1 MMFPLTPGAQQAI
14 AAAEESAR
22 KLGHTL
28 IGTEHLLLG
37 IIATVTG
44 DSADQLASLGLT
56 LEKVQAQIE
65 GIVGP
70 GEGGEI
76 QGVSA
81 RVKKVLEIAFFE
93 ARKQGLP
100 AIDAPHILLGLM
112 REGEGVAAVV
122 LQNLGIDI
130 ERITGVF
137 AGSADV
143 PPQDQPQSTPNRRQR
158 GKQESAQGTTPTLD
172 QHGRDFTRLATE
184 GRLDPVIGREKETER
199 VVQILSRRTK
209 NNPVLIGEPG
219 VGKTAIV
226 EGLAQRIVKGEVPET
241 LTNKRV
247 VALDLAAL
255 VAGTKYRGEFEERLK
270 KVIHEIQQAG
280 NIVVFMDEMHTIIGA
295 GGAEGAIDAS
305 NILKPALAR
314 GELQC
319 VGATT
324 LDEFRKHVE
333 RDPALERR
341 FQPVMV
347 DPPTTEEALKILMGL
362 RDRYEAHHRVKLP
375 DETLSAAVKLSER
388 YISDR
393 FLPDKAIDLIDEA
406 GSRVRLKS
414 FTAPPDLKEVEEE
427 LTRLQQDKGAAAQ
440 NQEYERAAMLR
451 DREKELRETLELA
464 RQTWEKERL
473 KSEPVVTSDDV
484 AHIVASWTGIP
495 VKKLQEDE
503 SERLLKLEAVL
514 HERVVGQD
522 QAVSAVARAIR
533 RARAGLKD
541 PKRPIGS
548 FFFLG
553 PTGVGK
559 TELARALAEAIFG
572 DENAVIRIDMSE
584 YGERHTVSRLVGA
597 PPGYV
602 GYDEGGQLTEAVRRK
617 PYGVLLFD
625 EMEKAHPEVFNV
637 LLQVLE
643 DGRLTDGRGRTVNF
657 RNTIIIMT
665 SNVGAETIRKG
676 GALGFGTTGK
686 QTLSD
691 YEAMRDRVLEELKRN
706 VRPEFL
712 NRVDDSIVF
721 HQLDQAQIVLIVG
734 IMLKEL
740 AKRVAEAGISIFVS
754 DAAKELLAKEGFDPM
769 FGARP
774 LRRAIVRRIE
784 DEMSERV
791 LMGEFKEGDAVTID
805 AADDTLTFT
814 KN

>member
-1 MMFPLTPGAQQAI
+1 MMFPLTPGAQQVI
-14 AAAEESAR
+14 ATAEEYAR

-37 IIATVTG
+37 VVATLTG
-44 DSADQLASLGLT
+44 DSGSELANLGLT
-56 LEKVQAQIE
+56 IERVQTEVE

-70 GEGGEI
+70 GTGGEL

-81 RVKKVLEIAFFE
+81 RVKKVLEIAFYE
-93 ARKQGLP
+93 ARKQGLA
-100 AIDAPHILLGLM
+100 AIDAQHILLGLA
-112 REGEGVAAVV
+112 REGEGVAALV
-122 LQNLGIDI
+122 LHNLGLSAESFAEIFKLGAADAPA
-130 ERITGVF
+130 EQNAP
-137 AGSADV
+137 AGSRK
-143 PPQDQPQSTPNRRQR
+143 PR
-158 GKQESAQGTTPTLD
+158 GKQEGGKGTATLD
-172 QHGRDFTRLATE
+172 QHGRDFTRMATE

-226 EGLAQRIVKGEVPET
+226 EGLAQRIIKGEVPET
-241 LTNKRV
+241 LRNKRV
-247 VALDLAAL
+247 VALDMAAL

-270 KVIHEIQQAG
+270 KVIQEIQQAG
-280 NIVVFMDEMHTIIGA
+280 NIVLFMDEMHTLIGA

-324 LDEFRKHVE
+324 LDEYRKHVE
-333 RDPALERR
+333 RDAALERR

-347 DPPTTEEALKILMGL
+347 DPPTAEEALQILKGL

-375 DETLSAAVKLSER
+375 DETLLAAVKLSDR
-388 YISDR
+388 YIPDR
-393 FLPDKAIDLIDEA
+393 FLPDKAIDLIDE
-406 GSRVRLKS
+406 GSSRVRLKS
-414 FTAPPDLKEVEEE
+414 FTAPPDLKDTEQE
-427 LTRLQQDKGAAAQ
+427 LARLQQEKAAAAG
-440 NQEYERAAMLR
+440 NQEYERAAALR
-451 DREKELRETLELA
+451 DREKQLKEELEQV
-464 RQTWEKERL
+464 RQAWEKERL
-473 KSEPVVTSDDV
+473 KAEPVVTPDDV
-484 AHIVASWTGIP
+484 AHIVATWTGIP
-495 VKKLQEDE
+495 VKRLQEDE
-503 SERLLKLEAVL
+503 SQRLLKLEELL
-514 HERVVGQD
+514 HGRVIGQE
-522 QAVSAVARAIR
+522 QAVSAVSRAIR

-617 PYGVLLFD
+617 PYGVVLFD

-676 GALGFGTTGK
+676 GSLGFGTTGG
-686 QTLSD
+686 QLGSD

-712 NRVDDSIVF
+712 NRVDDTIVF
-721 HQLDQAQIVLIVG
+721 HQLDAAHIVQIVG

-740 AKRVAEAGISIFVS
+740 AQRIAESGIIISVT
-754 DAAKELLAKEGFDPM
+754 DAAKELLAKEGFDPL

-791 LMGEFKEGDAVTID
+791 LTGEFKEGDQVLID
-805 AADDTLTFT
+805 AAGNTLTFT
-814 KN
+814 KH